1 MSSGKF
7 TMSAPSLLAF
17 AITGTTALTA
27 AIYLMPQVN
36 SDVRSQ
42 RDRLISPTSTAA
54 HLVLSSG
61 EVPSTHERQLGC
73 CSSERRV
80 RMWPCGCCGA
90 ARYQHDDCGKCQ
102 HMPWVGRHQRDGWSP
117 QARRRGTREIQ
128 AKLKR
133 VKQCATLWCC
143 AVLSAVQRWRCC
155 HCARLAW
162 RARIGARFQNVMIR

>member
-27 AIYLMPQVN
+27 AIYSMPQVRCQN
-36 SDVRSQ
+36 PGLTQ

-73 CSSERRV
+73 CSPERRV

-102 HMPWVGRHQRDGWSP
+102 HMPWVGRHQRDGWSL
-117 QARRRGTREIQ
+117 QARRRGTREIR
-128 AKLKR
+128 AKLTR
-133 VKQCATLWCC
+133 VKQPATLCC
-143 AVLSAVQRWRCC
+143 AECCAAMAVLPCT
-155 HCARLAW
+155 RLAW